1 MSPRGLFSKTHLS
14 EISVFQN
21 KVCKVEGGLPT
32 ALRVR
37 MCEKGRGRA
46 GGQEGGMDGG
56 REFFIEE
63 ENRTRGP
70 KQTGKREETVTP

>member
-1 MSPRGLFSKTHLS
+1 M
-14 EISVFQN
+14 FQN

-37 MCEKGRGRA
+37 VCEQGRGRA

-63 ENRTRGP
+63 ENRTRGLE
-70 KQTGKREETVTP
+70 QTGKREETVTP